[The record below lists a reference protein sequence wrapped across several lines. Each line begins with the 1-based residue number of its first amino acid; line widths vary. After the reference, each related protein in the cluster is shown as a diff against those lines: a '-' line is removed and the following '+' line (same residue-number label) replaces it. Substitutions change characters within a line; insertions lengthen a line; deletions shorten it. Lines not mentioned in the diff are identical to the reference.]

1 MYTHNLDP
9 ILFDFGFLVIRWY
22 SLAYI
27 LGILIGWWLGKKI
40 ILKRFQTVDFK
51 FDIKE
56 FDNLITYLIISIL
69 IGGRIG
75 YILFYNFGY
84 YFSNP
89 LDIIKIWE
97 GGMSFHGAI
106 TGCIISAIYFSN
118 KNKISLFKISDLM
131 CLTAPIGIGLG
142 RIANFLNQE
151 LVGRKTDF
159 FISIKYPN
167 EIFYRHMSQ
176 IYESLLEGFI
186 PFIALN
192 ILFFVFKFKTG
203 LITGIFLINYAIV
216 RIFIE
221 FLREPDIQ
229 IGFIINYFTI
239 GQVLSIPLL
248 ILGLL
253 IIFICL
259 YKNK

>member
-1 MYTHNLDP
+1 
-9 ILFDFGFLVIRWY
+9 
-22 SLAYI
+22 
-27 LGILIGWWLGKKI
+27 
-40 ILKRFQTVDFK
+40 
-51 FDIKE
+51 
-56 FDNLITYLIISIL
+56 
-69 IGGRIG
+69 
-75 YILFYNFGY
+75 
-84 YFSNP
+84 
-89 LDIIKIWE
+89 
-97 GGMSFHGAI
+97 
-106 TGCIISAIYFSN
+106 
-118 KNKISLFKISDLM
+118 
-131 CLTAPIGIGLG
+131 
-142 RIANFLNQE
+142 
-151 LVGRKTDF
+151 
-159 FISIKYPN
+159 
-167 EIFYRHMSQ
+167 MSQ

>member
-1 MYTHNLDP
+1 MEVFREKAP
-9 ILFDFGFLVIRWY
+9 
-22 SLAYI
+22 
-27 LGILIGWWLGKKI
+27 
-40 ILKRFQTVDFK
+40 
-51 FDIKE
+51 DIKFLRE
-56 FDNLITYLIISIL
+56 I
-69 IGGRIG
+69 R
-75 YILFYNFGY
+75 NF
-84 YFSNP
+84 
-89 LDIIKIWE
+89 
-97 GGMSFHGAI
+97 
-106 TGCIISAIYFSN
+106 CN

-167 EIFYRHMSQ
+167 EIFYRHISQ

-186 PFIALN
+186 PFIVLN
-192 ILFFVFKFKTG
+192 ICYFMFKFKTG

-216 RIFIE
+216 RFFIE

-239 GQVLSIPLL
+239 GQILSIPLL

-253 IIFICL
+253 TIFICL
-259 YKNK
+259 YKKK

>member
-1 MYTHNLDP
+1 MFEYSEFISPVALS
-9 ILFDFGFLVIRWY
+9 ILGFDIRWY
-22 SLAYI
+22 SLSYIFGFLYFFWFSHRNLKVFNLDKKLLEDLFFFNFLGII
-27 LGILIGWWLGKKI
+27 LGGRLGYV
-40 ILKRFQTVDFK
+40 FFYDFD
-51 FDIKE
+51 FY
-56 FDNLITYLIISIL
+56 IT
-69 IGGRIG
+69 
-75 YILFYNFGY
+75 
-84 YFSNP
+84 NP
-89 LDIIKIWE
+89 LSIIKIWE

-106 TGCIISAIYFSN
+106 TGCIISAIYFCN

-167 EIFYRHMSQ
+167 EIFYRHISQ

-186 PFIALN
+186 PFIVLN
-192 ILFFVFKFKTG
+192 ICYFMFKFKTG

-216 RIFIE
+216 RFFIE

-229 IGFIINYFTI
+229 IGFIKNYFTI
-239 GQVLSIPLL
+239 GQILSIPLL

-253 IIFICL
+253 ITFICL
-259 YKNK
+259 YKKK